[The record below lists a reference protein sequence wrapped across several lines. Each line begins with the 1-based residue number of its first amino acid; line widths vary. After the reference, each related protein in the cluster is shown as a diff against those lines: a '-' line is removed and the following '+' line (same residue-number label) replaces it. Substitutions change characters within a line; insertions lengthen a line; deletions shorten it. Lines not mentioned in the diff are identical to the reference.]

1 MSPLSKRSISDLL
14 LAIGTCAFF
23 YQSSGTPW
31 SLLIVILFGK
41 HLLGLS
47 FQTLLQ
53 SPTSSPV
60 LLSVSQIHTGTPRAP
75 CPDSG
80 PAINK
85 ISLSLIP
92 SPLTSQKQEDFLF
105 PEVECRSKEIN
116 LFKQV
121 HDDIILWI
129 KDVKLYFH
137 LWSHTHQGIRLNQ
150 QVSIS
155 AASYTCSSSAGH
167 CGKPIKGGL
176 DTGPAV
182 EKFTIKLGRKGVIQ
196 VMWFSKIMRVR

>member
-31 SLLIVILFGK
+31 SLLIVILFANTS
-41 HLLGLS
+41 GLK
-47 FQTLLQ
+47 FPNAAGVTNQF
-53 SPTSSPV
+53 SSA
-60 LLSVSQIHTGTPRAP
+60 SVSFSDSYRHTACP
-75 CPDSG
+75 CPDCA

-92 SPLTSQKQEDFLF
+92 SSLTSQKQEDFLF
-105 PEVECRSKEIN
+105 PEVEWSEEIN
-116 LFKQV
+116 LFEQV

-129 KDVKLYFH
+129 KDVKLYSH

-150 QVSIS
+150 QVSIP
-155 AASYTCSSSAGH
+155 AASYTCSSMLGTVGNPQRRTGH
-167 CGKPIKGGL
+167 GSSCWEVYNQVGKKRRN
-176 DTGPAV
+176 TGY
-182 EKFTIKLGRKGVIQ
+182 VI
-196 VMWFSKIMRVR
+196 